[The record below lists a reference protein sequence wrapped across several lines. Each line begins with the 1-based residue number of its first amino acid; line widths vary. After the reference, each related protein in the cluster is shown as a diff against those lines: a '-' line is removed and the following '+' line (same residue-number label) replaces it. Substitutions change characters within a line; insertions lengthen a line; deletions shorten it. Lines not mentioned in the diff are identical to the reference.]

1 MRMWHTAG
9 VRGRR
14 LDGLVCNVLL
24 GGATV
29 LAGVFALA
37 FLATRS
43 HMFHVAYTRRRQVL
57 ENNVWLLQQ
66 CKSPDFYGNMKH
78 HSTLCDDVALAES
91 DALWLHALRDVVDE
105 THPCGEHACAARV
118 QHILEWILGRGLLT
132 FGGAIFGLFVLFTLA
147 VQLQRSLAPCP
158 QYAACAYG
166 AHPASAALPPHAQWY
181 PLLTHTSADY
191 PHRD

>member
-1 MRMWHTAG
+1 MWHKTG

-24 GGATV
+24 AGATV
-29 LAGVFALA
+29 LVGVGVLA
-37 FLATRS
+37 FLATRT
-43 HMFHVAYTRRRQVL
+43 HMFHVAYMRRRQVL
-57 ENNVWLLQQ
+57 ENNVWLLEQ

-105 THPCGEHACAARV
+105 THPCGEHSCAARV
-118 QHILEWILGRGLLT
+118 QHMLEWILGRGLLT
-132 FGGAIFGLFVLFTLA
+132 FGGALFGLFVLFTLA

-158 QYAACAYG
+158 PYAAYAAY
-166 AHPASAALPPHAQWY
+166 PPRSALPPHAQWY
-181 PLLTHTSADY
+181 PLLTHSSADY
-191 PHRD
+191 RHED